1 MAMTTAPST
10 LEPIQE
16 IRLDPL
22 PVDTSTWAQFWDAYE
37 LFRDPML
44 CALIAG
50 CVLGFL
56 SMYVVLRRM
65 VFVSAAVTQSAG
77 LGVALAFF
85 AQIHLGFSVEPTL
98 GAAGMALVATVLL
111 MMEPSRLR
119 LTRESLLGLAYALTG
134 GAAILVG
141 DRISQEAHDIQG
153 ILFGTA
159 VLVERPQLIAVTVV
173 GGATLFIHLWWFRGL
188 TFASFDRVGAMV
200 QGLPVRLLDAVV
212 MISIGLMVGVSARAL
227 GALPVFAFST
237 LSAIAALMLD
247 LRLPWTFLLATLAG
261 AISGLGGYLFAYFYN
276 FPVGGSQTVLA
287 SSLVLLAFI
296 ARGLKQLAT
305 RGTAS

>member
-1 MAMTTAPST
+1 MDPQLADTT
-10 LEPIQE
+10 
-16 IRLDPL
+16 
-22 PVDTSTWAQFWDAYE
+22 TWSQFWDAYE

-50 CVLGFL
+50 SALGFL
-56 SMYVVLRRM
+56 SVYVVLRRM

-85 AQIHLGFSVEPTL
+85 AEIHVGFAIEPTL
-98 GAAGMALVATVLL
+98 GAVGMSLVATMLL
-111 MMEPSRLR
+111 MTDPSRLR
-119 LTRESLLGLAYALTG
+119 LTHESMLGLAYALTG

-173 GGATLFIHLWWFRGL
+173 GGTTLLLHLWWFRGL
-188 TFASFDRVGAMV
+188 TFASFDRTGAMV
-200 QGLPVRLLDAVV
+200 QGLPVRMLDAVV

-287 SSLVLLAFI
+287 GVLVVLAMVARALRQLFTHGTSS
-296 ARGLKQLAT
+296 
-305 RGTAS
+305 

>member
-1 MAMTTAPST
+1 MDPQSVSPS
-10 LEPIQE
+10 
-16 IRLDPL
+16 
-22 PVDTSTWAQFWDAYE
+22 SWAQFWDAYE

-50 CVLGFL
+50 SVLGFL
-56 SMYVVLRRM
+56 GVYVVLRRM

-77 LGVALAFF
+77 LGVALAFYVE
-85 AQIHLGFSVEPTL
+85 IHLGLHVDPTV
-98 GAAGMALVATVLL
+98 GAVALALVATMLL
-111 MMEPSRLR
+111 MMDPARLR
-119 LTRESLLGLAYALTG
+119 LTRESLLGLAYAFTG

-159 VLVERPQLIAVTVV
+159 VLVERPQLLAVAWA
-173 GGATLFIHLWWFRGL
+173 GALILFIHLWWFRGL
-188 TFASFDRVGAMV
+188 TFASFDRIGAHV
-200 QGLPVRLLDAVV
+200 QGLPVRMLDAVL

-227 GALPVFAFST
+227 GALPVFAFSI
-237 LSAIAALMLD
+237 LSALAALMLD
-247 LRLPWTFLLATLAG
+247 LRLPWTFLLSTLAG

-287 SSLVLLAFI
+287 TAIVALAFGV
-296 ARGLKQLAT
+296 RGVKQFVT
-305 RGTAS
+305 RSRA

>member
-1 MAMTTAPST
+1 MNPHVETP
-10 LEPIQE
+10 
-16 IRLDPL
+16 
-22 PVDTSTWAQFWDAYE
+22 TWAQFWDAYE
-37 LFRDPML
+37 LFEDPIL

-50 CVLGFL
+50 GVLGFL
-56 SMYVVLRRM
+56 GVYVVLRRM

-85 AQIHLGFSVEPTL
+85 AEIHLGMHVDPTL
-98 GAAGMALVATVLL
+98 GAVVLALGATLVLML
-111 MMEPSRLR
+111 DPARLR
-119 LTRESLLGLAYALTG
+119 LTRESVLGLAYALTG

-159 VLVERPQLIAVTVV
+159 VLVERPQLLAVMWA
-173 GGATLFIHLWWFRGL
+173 GGLILVIHLWWFRGL
-188 TFASFDRVGAMV
+188 TFASFDRTGAHV
-200 QGLPVRLLDAVV
+200 QGLPVRMLDGVL

-227 GALPVFAFST
+227 GALPVFAFSI

-247 LRLPWTFLLATLAG
+247 LRLPWTFFLSTLAG
-261 AISGLGGYLFAYFYN
+261 AAAGVGGYLVAYFYN

-287 SSLVLLAFI
+287 SALVVLAL
-296 ARGLKQLAT
+296 AVRTVKQALTHGRA
-305 RGTAS
+305 

>member
-1 MAMTTAPST
+1 MDPQSVSPS
-10 LEPIQE
+10 
-16 IRLDPL
+16 
-22 PVDTSTWAQFWDAYE
+22 SWAQFWDAYE

-50 CVLGFL
+50 SVLGFL
-56 SMYVVLRRM
+56 GVYVVLRRM

-77 LGVALAFF
+77 LGVALAFYVE
-85 AQIHLGFSVEPTL
+85 IHLGLHVDPTV
-98 GAAGMALVATVLL
+98 GAVALALVATMLL
-111 MMEPSRLR
+111 MMDPARLR
-119 LTRESLLGLAYALTG
+119 LTRESLLGLAYAFTG

-159 VLVERPQLIAVTVV
+159 VLVERPQLLAVAWA
-173 GGATLFIHLWWFRGL
+173 GGLILFIHLWWFRGL
-188 TFASFDRVGAMV
+188 TFASFDRIGAHV
-200 QGLPVRLLDAVV
+200 QGLPVRMLDAVL

-227 GALPVFAFST
+227 GALPVFAFSI
-237 LSAIAALMLD
+237 LSALAALMLD
-247 LRLPWTFLLATLAG
+247 LRLPWTFLLSTLAG

-287 SSLVLLAFI
+287 TAIVALAFGV
-296 ARGLKQLAT
+296 RGVKQFVT
-305 RGTAS
+305 RSRA

>member
-1 MAMTTAPST
+1 MDPQLADTT
-10 LEPIQE
+10 
-16 IRLDPL
+16 
-22 PVDTSTWAQFWDAYE
+22 TWAQFWDAYE

-50 CVLGFL
+50 CALGFL
-56 SMYVVLRRM
+56 SVYVVLRRM

-85 AQIHLGFSVEPTL
+85 AQIHVGFSIEPTL
-98 GAAGMALVATVLL
+98 GAVGMALVATMLL
-111 MMEPSRLR
+111 MTDPSRLR
-119 LTRESLLGLAYALTG
+119 LTHESMLGLAYALTG

-159 VLVERPQLIAVTVV
+159 VLVERPQLIAVAVV
-173 GGATLFIHLWWFRGL
+173 GATTLFLHLWWFRGL
-188 TFASFDRVGAMV
+188 TFASFDRTGAMV
-200 QGLPVRLLDAVV
+200 QGLPVRTLDAVV

-261 AISGLGGYLFAYFYN
+261 AVSGLGGYLFAYFYN

-287 SSLVLLAFI
+287 GSLVVLAMF
-296 ARGLKQLAT
+296 ARPLRRLFT
-305 RGTAS
+305 HDTAR

>member
-10 LEPIQE
+10 LAPILNQD

-22 PVDTSTWAQFWDAYE
+22 PVETSSWAQFLDAWE

-65 VFVSAAVTQSAG
+65 VFVSAAVTQSTG
-77 LGVALAFF
+77 L
-85 AQIHLGFSVEPTL
+85 HVEPTL

-159 VLVERPQLIAVTVV
+159 VLVERPQLIAVAVV
-173 GGATLFIHLWWFRGL
+173 GGTTLFFHLWWFRGL

-261 AISGLGGYLFAYFYN
+261 ALSGLGGYLFAYFYN

-287 SSLVLLAFI
+287 SALVLVALLV
-296 ARGLKQLAT
+296 RGVKQLVT
-305 RGTAS
+305 HGGTAS

>member
-1 MAMTTAPST
+1 MDPQSVST
-10 LEPIQE
+10 
-16 IRLDPL
+16 
-22 PVDTSTWAQFWDAYE
+22 SSWAQFWDAYE

-50 CVLGFL
+50 SVLGFL
-56 SMYVVLRRM
+56 GVYVVLRRM

-77 LGVALAFF
+77 LGVALAFY
-85 AQIHLGFSVEPTL
+85 AEIHLGMHVDPTV
-98 GAAGMALVATVLL
+98 GAVALALVSTMLL
-111 MMEPSRLR
+111 MMDPARLR
-119 LTRESLLGLAYALTG
+119 LTRESLLGLAYAFTG

-159 VLVERPQLIAVTVV
+159 VLVERPQLLAVAWA
-173 GGATLFIHLWWFRGL
+173 GALILFIHLWWFRGL
-188 TFASFDRVGAMV
+188 TFASFDRIGAHV
-200 QGLPVRLLDAVV
+200 QGLPVRMLDAVL

-247 LRLPWTFLLATLAG
+247 LRLPWTFVVATLVG

-287 SSLVLLAFI
+287 SVLVLLAI
-296 ARGLKQLAT
+296 IVRTIRQLVT
-305 RGTAS
+305 FGTVR

>member
-1 MAMTTAPST
+1 MDPQLADTT
-10 LEPIQE
+10 
-16 IRLDPL
+16 
-22 PVDTSTWAQFWDAYE
+22 TWAQFWDAYE

-50 CVLGFL
+50 SALGFL
-56 SMYVVLRRM
+56 SVYVVLRRM

-85 AQIHLGFSVEPTL
+85 AQIHVGISIEPTL
-98 GAAGMALVATVLL
+98 GAVGMSLVATMLL
-111 MMEPSRLR
+111 MTDPSRLR
-119 LTRESLLGLAYALTG
+119 LTHESLLGLAYALTG

-159 VLVERPQLIAVTVV
+159 VLVERPQLIAVAVV
-173 GGATLFIHLWWFRGL
+173 GATTLFLHLWWFRGL
-188 TFASFDRVGAMV
+188 TFASFDRTGAMV
-200 QGLPVRLLDAVV
+200 QGLPVRMLDAVV

-247 LRLPWTFLLATLAG
+247 LRLPWTFLLATIAG
-261 AISGLGGYLFAYFYN
+261 AVSGLGGYLFAYFYN

-287 SSLVLLAFI
+287 STLVVLAMF
-296 ARGLKQLAT
+296 ARALRRLFT

>member
-1 MAMTTAPST
+1 MDPQSVST
-10 LEPIQE
+10 
-16 IRLDPL
+16 
-22 PVDTSTWAQFWDAYE
+22 SSWAQFWDAYE

-50 CVLGFL
+50 SVLGFL
-56 SMYVVLRRM
+56 GVYVVLRRM

-85 AQIHLGFSVEPTL
+85 AQIHLGFHVEPTL
-98 GAAGMALVATVLL
+98 GAAGMALVSTVLL
-111 MMEPSRLR
+111 MMDPTRMR
-119 LTRESLLGLAYALTG
+119 LTRESVLGLAYALTG

-159 VLVERPQLIAVTVV
+159 VLVERPQLIAVAVV

-188 TFASFDRVGAMV
+188 TFASFDRIGAHV
-200 QGLPVRLLDAVV
+200 QGLPVRMLDAVL

-247 LRLPWTFLLATLAG
+247 LRLPWTFLVATFVG
-261 AISGLGGYLFAYFYN
+261 AVSGLGGYLFAYFYN

-287 SSLVLLAFI
+287 TAIVALAF
-296 ARGLKQLAT
+296 AVRGVKQFVT
-305 RGTAS
+305 RSRA

>member
-1 MAMTTAPST
+1 MITALST
-10 LEPIQE
+10 LAPILPSPE

-22 PVDTSTWAQFWDAYE
+22 PVETSSWAQFWDAYE

-85 AQIHLGFSVEPTL
+85 AQIHLGFHVEPTL
-98 GAAGMALVATVLL
+98 GAAGMALVSTVLL
-111 MMEPSRLR
+111 MMDPTRMR
-119 LTRESLLGLAYALTG
+119 LTRESVLGLAYALTG

-159 VLVERPQLIAVTVV
+159 VLVERPQLIAPPSSSTC
-173 GGATLFIHLWWFRGL
+173 GG
-188 TFASFDRVGAMV
+188 
-200 QGLPVRLLDAVV
+200 
-212 MISIGLMVGVSARAL
+212 SA
-227 GALPVFAFST
+227 ALPS
-237 LSAIAALMLD
+237 
-247 LRLPWTFLLATLAG
+247 P
-261 AISGLGGYLFAYFYN
+261 
-276 FPVGGSQTVLA
+276 A
-287 SSLVLLAFI
+287 S
-296 ARGLKQLAT
+296 
-305 RGTAS
+305 TASAPWCRGCRCGCSTRW

>member
-1 MAMTTAPST
+1 
-10 LEPIQE
+10 
-16 IRLDPL
+16 LDPQL
-22 PVDTSTWAQFWDAYE
+22 AETSTWAQFWDAYE

-85 AQIHLGFSVEPTL
+85 AQIHLGFHVEPTL
-98 GAAGMALVATVLL
+98 GAAGMALVSTVLL
-111 MMEPSRLR
+111 MMDPTRMR
-119 LTRESLLGLAYALTG
+119 LTRESVLGLAYALTG

-159 VLVERPQLIAVTVV
+159 VLVERPQLIAVAVV
-173 GGATLFIHLWWFRGL
+173 GAATLFIHLWWFRGL
-188 TFASFDRVGAMV
+188 TFASFDRTGAMV
-200 QGLPVRLLDAVV
+200 QGLPVRALDSVL

-247 LRLPWTFLLATLAG
+247 LRLPWTFLLATITG
-261 AISGLGGYLFAYFYN
+261 AVAGLGGYLFAYFYN
-276 FPVGGSQTVLA
+276 FPVGASQTVCA
-287 SSLVLLAFI
+287 GMLVVLAFL
-296 ARGLKQLAT
+296 ARGVKQLFT
-305 RGTAS
+305 RGAR